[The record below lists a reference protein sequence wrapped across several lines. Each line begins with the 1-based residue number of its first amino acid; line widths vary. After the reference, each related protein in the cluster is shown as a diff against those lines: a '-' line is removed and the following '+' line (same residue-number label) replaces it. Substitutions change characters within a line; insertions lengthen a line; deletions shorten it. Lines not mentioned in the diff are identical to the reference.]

1 MTEIDRFVPATASR
15 VRVNILSS
23 SDPVP
28 TREFQLFNTCKGAAP
43 R

>member
-15 VRVNILSS
+15 VRANILSN
-23 SDPVP
+23 SDPVYI
-28 TREFQLFNTCKGAAP
+28 REFQLFNTCKGAVP